1 MEHAQTPG
9 DLPGEPRIGEGDGG
23 PDFAILI
30 AGTYRCLADALV
42 EGLSAAGFPEV
53 RPQDGYIFRALA
65 HESLNSADLARRLG
79 VSKQATLK
87 IVDDLEARGFVSRQ
101 PGGTDRREKIL
112 RLTERGQAARA
123 TALQISHAMEAELA
137 AALGPDQVASTHRV
151 LAAFIARHGELDAFL
166 ARRARPVW

>member
-9 DLPGEPRIGEGDGG
+9 DLLEEPRIGEGDEG

-30 AGTYRCLADALV
+30 AGAYRCLADALV
-42 EGLSAAGFPEV
+42 AGLAAAGFPEV

-65 HESLNSADLARRLG
+65 HESLNSAELARRLG

-101 PGGTDRREKIL
+101 PGDADRREKIL
-112 RLTERGQAARA
+112 RLTDRGQAARA
-123 TALQISHAMEAELA
+123 TALRLSRAMEAELA
-137 AALGPDQVASTHRV
+137 AELGAEQVASTHRV
-151 LAAFIARHGELDAFL
+151 LASFIRRHGELDAFL